1 MAGSEKPRRVPRVML
16 PAVLPSNGLL
26 GTTDPALFGKP
37 IPLTGIAGDQQAAV
51 FGQNCFTPGMV
62 KNTYGTGCCLLMN
75 TGERAVPSTRGL
87 LTTIGWGIEEK
98 VTYCLEG
105 AVFIAGAAV

>member
-1 MAGSEKPRRVPRVML
+1 MAGSEKPPGGSTGDVAGGATFKRP
-16 PAVLPSNGLL
+16 L
-26 GTTDPALFGKP
+26 GYDRPGSIWQTDPAYWDRWRSASGGLW
-37 IPLTGIAGDQQAAV
+37 AE
-51 FGQNCFTPGMV
+51 NCFTPGMV
-62 KNTYGTGCCLLMN
+62 KNTYGTECFLLMN

-105 AVFIAGAAV
+105 AVSIA